1 MGSVRFGVFRRSMGG
16 YPIVL
21 TGLTRAVVIGAG
33 DVALRKM
40 EGLLASGAAVFV
52 ISPSAT
58 IPVLSLARTGRISL
72 NLRSF
77 VRGDLEG
84 AQIVIAA
91 TNESS
96 VNEAVYQEA
105 MERGL
110 MVNVVDDPAHST
122 FHVPA
127 VLHRGLVTVA
137 ISTGGASPFLSR
149 LLRRKLA
156 RTIGDEYGALAALL
170 AGWRAWILEN
180 VPRDRRNLLWE
191 ALAAALL
198 PLLRRGMSGEAR
210 EVGVAIVSRVAGK
223 PAPEVWL
230 VSEEAPCAS

>member
-1 MGSVRFGVFRRSMGG
+1 MGG

-58 IPVLSLARTGRISL
+58 IPVLFLARTGRISL
-72 NLRSF
+72 NLRSY

-91 TNESS
+91 TDESS
-96 VNEAVYQEA
+96 VNDAVYREA

-110 MVNVVDDPAHST
+110 LVNVVDDPAHST

-127 VLHRGLVTVA
+127 VLHRGPVTVA

-191 ALAAALL
+191 ELAAALL
-198 PLLRRGMSGEAR
+198 PLLRRGLSDEAR
-210 EVGVAIVSRVAGK
+210 GVGVAIVSRAAGK
-223 PAPEVWL
+223 PAPEVWPL
-230 VSEEAPCAS
+230 SGEAPCVS